1 MEYTRCQQKYCPVN
15 KKELKQEAIQLQLNT
30 KKCNNLLKN
39 YKKSTIKRVS
49 KCKDNAYISMEKINK
64 RSRQCIQKH
73 CKRQLKEHQTSF
85 ENPFWVSSQLDSI

>member
-39 YKKSTIKRVS
+39 YK
-49 KCKDNAYISMEKINK
+49 NAGDI
-64 RSRQCIQKH
+64 
-73 CKRQLKEHQTSF
+73 
-85 ENPFWVSSQLDSI
+85 